1 MDRFVVSMQSFKI
14 DSEWFANVHP
24 CIGFAWIWSK
34 TLTFQITGFGPFS
47 SYIAINSK
55 AVHGLKLLHV
65 QCQVVLLVRYR
76 YFSVESATTWYL
88 LNSPLAALQVILS
101 RTAVD
106 SRCTGALKLKCTLK
120 LNKVHYVYIQ
130 SITIASYTIYN
141 SIAPY

>member
-55 AVHGLKLLHV
+55 AVHGLKLQHV
-65 QCQVVLLVRYR
+65 QYQVVVLVRY
-76 YFSVESATTWYL
+76 FSIESATTWYL

-101 RTAVD
+101 STAVE
-106 SRCTGALKLKCTLK
+106 CTGALKLKCTLK

-130 SITIASYTIYN
+130 SITIAGYTIYN